1 MFSSS
6 VKLLIKVVN
15 LSKIKN
21 KARSKTSLR
30 ELRELFSYILPYKR
44 KFYLALSC
52 LFFTATLSL
61 AFPYLM
67 GSLIGGAMRS
77 TGELAN
83 PEYVGKTINSVT
95 KILICV
101 LGLQA
106 FIAYWRIK
114 WFAFAGESA
123 LADIRKEVFGRLVM
137 LPISYFSDNRVGEI
151 CSRLSADL
159 SLIRDT
165 LIITLPQIIRQTVML
180 LGGIIFIA
188 WSSPKLT
195 GVMLLCIPIV
205 IIFLALFGRGIK
217 GKTAKAQDELAKS
230 NVVVEEA
237 LHGISNVKAFTNEEY
252 EENRYS
258 NSLSKFIELTMR
270 AAKARAFFVS
280 FIIFALFGVITLVVW
295 FGAGMLSNGQI
306 DAEKFTQFVLFSIFV
321 GAAMG
326 SFPEIMSQLYKAV
339 GATERIREIL
349 SENTEH
355 CNDKGTTEYML
366 GGEIEF
372 EDLCFSYP
380 SRNNIT
386 VVDNLNLSVSPGE
399 RIAIVGASG
408 AGKSTLIKLLLRFY
422 EPSSGNIKY
431 DSRDASEISISS
443 LRKQISIVP
452 QEVFLFGGTIGENI
466 GYGSPESEESKIKDA
481 AIKANAHDF
490 IVKLPDGYDTFVGER
505 GVKLSG
511 GQRQRIAIARA
522 ILSEPA
528 VLLLDEAT
536 SSLDSKS
543 EILVQQGLESLMA
556 GRTCIIIAHRLSTV
570 RSVDRIIVLKNGRI
584 VESGSHEELFQ
595 KESGAYKT
603 LYELQF
609 GELSN

>member
-1 MFSSS
+1 MN
-6 VKLLIKVVN
+6 LLIKVAN
-15 LSKIKN
+15 LSNTKN
-21 KARSKTSLR
+21 NVRSKTSLR
-30 ELRELFSYILPYKR
+30 ELRELFSYILPYKK
-44 KFYLALSC
+44 KFYLALCC

-77 TGELAN
+77 SGELAN
-83 PEYVGKTINSVT
+83 PEYVGSSIDGVT
-95 KILICV
+95 KILIVV

-123 LADIRKEVFGRLVM
+123 LADIRKEVFERLVM
-137 LPISYFSDNRVGEI
+137 LPMSYFSDNRVGEI
-151 CSRLSADL
+151 SSRLSADL

-165 LIITLPQIIRQTVML
+165 LIITLPQIIRQSVML
-180 LGGIIFIA
+180 IGGIIFIA

-205 IIFLALFGRGIK
+205 IIFLAFFGRGIK
-217 GKTAKAQDELAKS
+217 SKTARAQDELAKS
-230 NVVVEEA
+230 NVVVEES

-252 EENRYS
+252 EKNRYS
-258 NSLSKFIELTMR
+258 SSLSEFIELTIH

-349 SENTEH
+349 SEKTEYCH
-355 CNDKGTTEYML
+355 DKGTRDQIL
-366 GGEIEF
+366 RGEIEF
-372 EDLCFSYP
+372 ENLCFSYP
-380 SRNNIT
+380 SSNNTI
-386 VVDNLNLSVSPGE
+386 VIDNLNLSVSPGE

-422 EPSSGNIKY
+422 EPSSGSIKY
-431 DSRDASEISISS
+431 DGKGASEISISS
-443 LRKQISIVP
+443 LRNQISIVP

-466 GYGSPESEESKIKDA
+466 GYGAPGSDESKIKEA
-481 AIKANAHDF
+481 AVTANAHDF
-490 IVKLPDGYDTFVGER
+490 IVKLPEGYDTFVGER

-522 ILSEPA
+522 ILSDPS

-543 EILVQQGLESLMA
+543 EILVQEGLESLMA
-556 GRTCIIIAHRLSTV
+556 QRTCIIIAHRLSTV

-584 VESGSHEELFQ
+584 VESGTHEELYQ
-595 KESGAYKT
+595 KDSGVYKT
-603 LYELQF
+603 LYELQY
-609 GELSN
+609 GELS

>member
-6 VKLLIKVVN
+6 VNLLIKVAN
-15 LSKIKN
+15 LSNTKN
-21 KARSKTSLR
+21 SVRSKTSLR
-30 ELRELFSYILPYKR
+30 ELRELFSYILPYKG
-44 KFYLALSC
+44 KFYLALCC

-83 PEYVGKTINSVT
+83 PEYVGSSIDGVT
-95 KILICV
+95 KILIVV
-101 LGLQA
+101 LGLRA

-123 LADIRKEVFGRLVM
+123 LADIRKEVFERLVM
-137 LPISYFSDNRVGEI
+137 LPMSYFSDNRVGEI
-151 CSRLSADL
+151 SSRLSADL

-180 LGGIIFIA
+180 IGGIIFIA

-205 IIFLALFGRGIK
+205 IIFLAVFGRGIK
-217 GKTAKAQDELAKS
+217 SKTARAQDELAKS
-230 NVVVEEA
+230 NVVVEES

-252 EENRYS
+252 EKNRYS
-258 NSLSKFIELTMR
+258 SSLSEFIELTIH

-349 SENTEH
+349 SEKTEYCH
-355 CNDKGTTEYML
+355 DKGTRDQIL
-366 GGEIEF
+366 RGEIEF
-372 EDLCFSYP
+372 ENLCFSYP
-380 SRNNIT
+380 SSNNTMVI
-386 VVDNLNLSVSPGE
+386 DNLNLSVSPGE

-422 EPSSGNIKY
+422 EPSSGSIKY
-431 DSRDASEISISS
+431 DSKGASEISINS
-443 LRKQISIVP
+443 LRNQISIVP

-466 GYGSPESEESKIKDA
+466 GYGAPGSDESKIKEA
-481 AIKANAHDF
+481 AVTANAHDF
-490 IVKLPDGYDTFVGER
+490 IVKLPEGYDTFVGER

-522 ILSEPA
+522 ILSDPS

-543 EILVQQGLESLMA
+543 EILVQEGLESLMA
-556 GRTCIIIAHRLSTV
+556 ERTCMIVAHRLSTV
-570 RSVDRIIVLKNGRI
+570 RSVDRIIVMKNGRI
-584 VESGSHEELFQ
+584 VESGTHEELYQ
-595 KESGAYKT
+595 KDSGVYKT

-609 GELSN
+609 GELS

>member
-6 VKLLIKVVN
+6 VNLLIKVAN
-15 LSKIKN
+15 LSNTKN
-21 KARSKTSLR
+21 SVRSKTSLR

-44 KFYLALSC
+44 KFYLALCC

-83 PEYVGKTINSVT
+83 PEYVGSSIDGVT
-95 KILICV
+95 KILIVV

-123 LADIRKEVFGRLVM
+123 LADIRKEVFERLVM
-137 LPISYFSDNRVGEI
+137 LPMSYFSDNRVGEI
-151 CSRLSADL
+151 SSRLSADL

-180 LGGIIFIA
+180 IGGIIFIA

-205 IIFLALFGRGIK
+205 IIFLAVFGRGIK
-217 GKTAKAQDELAKS
+217 SKTARAQDELAKS
-230 NVVVEEA
+230 NVVVEES

-252 EENRYS
+252 EKNRYS
-258 NSLSKFIELTMR
+258 SSLSEFIELTIH

-349 SENTEH
+349 SEKTEYCH
-355 CNDKGTTEYML
+355 DKGTSDQIL
-366 GGEIEF
+366 RGEIEF
-372 EDLCFSYP
+372 ENLCFSYP
-380 SRNNIT
+380 SRNNTMVI
-386 VVDNLNLSVSPGE
+386 DNLNLSVYPGE

-422 EPSSGNIKY
+422 EPSSGSIKY
-431 DSRDASEISISS
+431 DGKGASEISISS
-443 LRKQISIVP
+443 LRNQISIVP

-466 GYGSPESEESKIKDA
+466 GYGAPGSDESKIKEA
-481 AIKANAHDF
+481 AVTANAHDF
-490 IVKLPDGYDTFVGER
+490 IVKLPEGYDTFVGER

-522 ILSEPA
+522 ILSDPS

-543 EILVQQGLESLMA
+543 EILVQEGLESLMA
-556 GRTCIIIAHRLSTV
+556 ERTCMIVAHRLSTV

-584 VESGSHEELFQ
+584 VESGTHEELYQ
-595 KESGAYKT
+595 KDSGVYKT

-609 GELSN
+609 GELS

>member
-1 MFSSS
+1 
-6 VKLLIKVVN
+6 VNLLIKVAN
-15 LSKIKN
+15 LSNTKN
-21 KARSKTSLR
+21 NVRSKTSLR

-44 KFYLALSC
+44 KFYLALCC

-77 TGELAN
+77 SGELAN
-83 PEYVGKTINSVT
+83 PEYVGSSIDGVT
-95 KILICV
+95 KILIVV

-123 LADIRKEVFGRLVM
+123 LADIRKEVFERLVM
-137 LPISYFSDNRVGEI
+137 LPMSYFSDNRVGEI
-151 CSRLSADL
+151 SSRLSADL

-165 LIITLPQIIRQTVML
+165 LIITLPQIIRQSVML
-180 LGGIIFIA
+180 IGGIIFIA

-205 IIFLALFGRGIK
+205 IIFLAFFGRGIK
-217 GKTAKAQDELAKS
+217 SKTARAQDELAKS
-230 NVVVEEA
+230 NVVVEES

-252 EENRYS
+252 EKNRYS
-258 NSLSKFIELTMR
+258 SSLSEFIELTIH

-349 SENTEH
+349 SEKTEYYH
-355 CNDKGTTEYML
+355 DKGTRDQIL
-366 GGEIEF
+366 RGEIEF
-372 EDLCFSYP
+372 ENLCFSYP
-380 SRNNIT
+380 SRNNTMVI
-386 VVDNLNLSVSPGE
+386 DNLNLSVSPGE

-422 EPSSGNIKY
+422 EPSSGSIKY
-431 DSRDASEISISS
+431 DGKGASEISISS
-443 LRKQISIVP
+443 LRNQISIVP

-466 GYGSPESEESKIKDA
+466 GYGAPGSDESKIKEA
-481 AIKANAHDF
+481 AVTANAHDF
-490 IVKLPDGYDTFVGER
+490 IVKLPEGYDTFVGER

-522 ILSEPA
+522 ILSDPS

-543 EILVQQGLESLMA
+543 EILVQEGLESLMA
-556 GRTCIIIAHRLSTV
+556 ERTCMIVAHRLSTV

-584 VESGSHEELFQ
+584 VESGTHEELYQ
-595 KESGAYKT
+595 KDSGVYKT
-603 LYELQF
+603 LYELQY
-609 GELSN
+609 GELS

>member
-6 VKLLIKVVN
+6 VNLLIKVAN
-15 LSKIKN
+15 LSNTKN
-21 KARSKTSLR
+21 KVRSKTSLR

-44 KFYLALSC
+44 KFYLALCC
-52 LFFTATLSL
+52 LFFTAALSL

-83 PEYVGKTINSVT
+83 PEHVGSSIDGVT
-95 KILICV
+95 KILIVV

-123 LADIRKEVFGRLVM
+123 LADIRKEVFERLVM
-137 LPISYFSDNRVGEI
+137 LPMSYFSDNRVGEI
-151 CSRLSADL
+151 SSRLSADL

-180 LGGIIFIA
+180 IGGIIFIA

-205 IIFLALFGRGIK
+205 IIFLAVFGRGIK
-217 GKTAKAQDELAKS
+217 SKTARAQDELAKS
-230 NVVVEEA
+230 NVVVEES
-237 LHGISNVKAFTNEEY
+237 LHGISNVKAFTNEQY
-252 EENRYS
+252 EKNRYS
-258 NSLSKFIELTMR
+258 SSLSEFIELTIH

-349 SENTEH
+349 SEKTEYCH
-355 CNDKGTTEYML
+355 DKGTRDQIL
-366 GGEIEF
+366 RGEIEF
-372 EDLCFSYP
+372 ENLCFSYP
-380 SRNNIT
+380 SSNNTI
-386 VVDNLNLSVSPGE
+386 VIDNLNLSVSPGE

-422 EPSSGNIKY
+422 EPSSGSIKY
-431 DSRDASEISISS
+431 DGKGASEISISS
-443 LRKQISIVP
+443 LRNQVSIVP

-466 GYGSPESEESKIKDA
+466 GYGAPGSDESKIKEA
-481 AIKANAHDF
+481 AFTANAHDF
-490 IVKLPDGYDTFVGER
+490 IVKLPEGYDTFVGER

-522 ILSEPA
+522 ILTNPS

-543 EILVQQGLESLMA
+543 EILVQEGLESLMA
-556 GRTCIIIAHRLSTV
+556 DRTCMIVAHRLSTV

-584 VESGSHEELFQ
+584 VESGTHEELY
-595 KESGAYKT
+595 KKDSGVYKT

-609 GELSN
+609 GELN